1 MHTLS
6 MLRNLIVQVVPI
18 HATRLKAL
26 MAAIQALTLG
36 AKARVTS
43 LGRHVTGAAFDKHKI
58 KRMDR
63 LLSNPHL
70 YQERRNIYTALTQ
83 RLVKGLAEPI
93 ILIDWSPLCADQSW
107 QLLRAAL
114 PVGGRSLTLY
124 EEVHPQSKLGN
135 RK

>member
-1 MHTLS
+1 
-6 MLRNLIVQVVPI
+6 
-18 HATRLKAL
+18 

-43 LGRHVTGAAFDKHKI
+43 LGRHVTGTAFDKHKI

-70 YQERRNIYTALTQ
+70 YQERRNIYTALTH

-114 PVGGRSLTLY
+114 PVRGRTITLY
-124 EEVHPQSKLGN
+124 EEVHP
-135 RK
+135 

>member
-6 MLRNLIVQVVPI
+6 VVRNLIVQAVPI
-18 HATRLKAL
+18 HATRLTAL

-43 LGRHVTGAAFDKHKI
+43 LGRHVTGTAFDKHKI

-70 YQERRNIYTALTQ
+70 YQERRNIYTALTH

-114 PVGGRSLTLY
+114 PVRGRTITLY
-124 EEVHPQSKLGN
+124 EEVHP
-135 RK
+135 

>member
-6 MLRNLIVQVVPI
+6 VLRNLIVQAVPI

-43 LGRHVTGAAFDKHKI
+43 LGRHVTGTAFDKHKI

-70 YQERRNIYTALTQ
+70 YQERRNIYTALTR
-83 RLVKGLAEPI
+83 RLVKE
-93 ILIDWSPLCADQSW
+93 
-107 QLLRAAL
+107 
-114 PVGGRSLTLY
+114 
-124 EEVHPQSKLGN
+124 
-135 RK
+135 